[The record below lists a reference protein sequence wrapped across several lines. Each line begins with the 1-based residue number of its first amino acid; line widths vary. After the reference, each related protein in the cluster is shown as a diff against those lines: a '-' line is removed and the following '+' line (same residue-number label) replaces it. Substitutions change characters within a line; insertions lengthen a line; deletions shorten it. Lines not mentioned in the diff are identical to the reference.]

1 MNFPLR
7 NCKTGNKDV
16 SFVLQHCCKTS
27 WKVMLRVLP
36 PGFKPLLQQIRLFQ
50 VAKSCCKKQRVV
62 LFLQEKFVHVA
73 LAQGKLV
80 LQQVTKRPYK
90 AWQTD
95 NYIQK
100 SVFSQLATSFV
111 VKGLNVGGKT
121 HSSKGTD
128 SLYQCYFL
136 VVCEPL
142 NNSSRSLIPFTAD
155 VFTVKTKQSTILTTS
170 SNLELK

>member
-1 MNFPLR
+1 MGHKGLRLGQIVYILVFYNISFSWLLPLD
-7 NCKTGNKDV
+7 G
-16 SFVLQHCCKTS
+16 FQFIFL
-27 WKVMLRVLP
+27 LRDSENDL
-36 PGFKPLLQQIRLFQ
+36 
-50 VAKSCCKKQRVV
+50 
-62 LFLQEKFVHVA
+62 
-73 LAQGKLV
+73 
-80 LQQVTKRPYK
+80 
-90 AWQTD
+90 
-95 NYIQK
+95 
-100 SVFSQLATSFV
+100 FSQLATSFV

-142 NNSSRSLIPFTAD
+142 NNSSRSLIPFTAN